1 MRNRTESTS
10 KEREVSLDVIRIIA
24 FLLVPSVHFFL
35 HSGFQDEPVCGAAM
49 CVMTEI
55 DSLCLTCV
63 PLFLLL
69 TGFLESRRE
78 IPITGEGLLHFYGK
92 LIGIYCIYLPV
103 SLLVLLF
110 RTRILGERL
119 GGWGSLE
126 AIFGFQH
133 YSWYVEMYLGLAL
146 LIPFLNVLWGALPGR
161 AGHRALLAVLLLL
174 TVTPSVADMLG
185 RSLVPDWW
193 KGIYPITYYCIGA
206 YLQRYDA
213 GEADGI
219 RWIGIR
225 QRRLLLRCLAC
236 SILGGLY
243 AVARNYG
250 VPLQSG
256 DWNDWGSL
264 TCTAD
269 AVLLFQLLRS
279 KDYSRITAG
288 RRRLLSRIA
297 SLTFAAYLLSW
308 LPDHILYPVLRENV
322 PQTAERFVW
331 FLPIV
336 AASILISLAL
346 AALLVPIAD
355 RLAEGIKSLAR
366 KLLRRGML

>member
-1 MRNRTESTS
+1 
-10 KEREVSLDVIRIIA
+10 
-24 FLLVPSVHFFL
+24 
-35 HSGFQDEPVCGAAM
+35 
-49 CVMTEI
+49 
-55 DSLCLTCV
+55 
-63 PLFLLL
+63 
-69 TGFLESRRE
+69 
-78 IPITGEGLLHFYGK
+78 
-92 LIGIYCIYLPV
+92 
-103 SLLVLLF
+103 
-110 RTRILGERL
+110 
-119 GGWGSLE
+119 
-126 AIFGFQH
+126 
-133 YSWYVEMYLGLAL
+133 MYLGLAL